1 MLSQDTSNKVKS
13 TIEVEDEDKSNK
25 MNVDVNPEDDIN
37 DFIEKFLDISD
48 NARNNDKQEKE
59 MPLLEGLK
67 TYPKAAAW
75 SIILSTALVME
86 GYDT

>member
-1 MLSQDTSNKVKS
+1 MLTQDTSNKVDS
-13 TIEVEDEDKSNK
+13 AIEVEVKDKSKNMK
-25 MNVDVNPEDDIN
+25 LEVNIEEDMN

-59 MPLLEGLK
+59 MSLLEGMK